1 MSGGPD
7 ILRRRVPPSAPPE
20 SRTIAQHG
28 DYECRTL
35 DLSAAG
41 IDAMSRLL
49 RTVFPHA
56 AHLTPVYLDWLYAA
70 NPDGAA
76 VGVNAYRGG
85 EMVGHYAAICLRARL
100 FGAEARGSHS
110 LNNGVH
116 PEHRGQGLFQRLGIL
131 THECCAAAG
140 HAFVI
145 GVPNA
150 NTTRVFATT
159 FGFQLVGPLQ
169 ARLGLGPIARH
180 PAEHAVD
187 YARVWDERNV
197 RWRLANP
204 GTRYS
209 LTIRGGRAEVRA
221 PSGRPGIRALV
232 GWVDPT
238 LALPDLGPPP
248 PGLDLFI
255 GADPALRWSRSL
267 YVNLPL
273 RLRPAPLNFVFKD
286 LTGRD
291 RRIDPGRLRYAALDF
306 DPY

>member
-1 MSGGPD
+1 
-7 ILRRRVPPSAPPE
+7 VTSAPPE

-35 DLSAAG
+35 DLSPAG

-49 RTVFPHA
+49 CTIFPHA
-56 AHLTPVYLDWLYAA
+56 THLTPAYLEWLYAA

-76 VGVNAYRGG
+76 VGVNAYHGD

-100 FGAEARGSHS
+100 FGSVVPGSLS

-116 PEHRGQGLFQRLGIL
+116 PGHRGQGLYQRLGIL
-131 THECCAAAG
+131 THDCCAAAG
-140 HAFVI
+140 HEFVV

-150 NTTRVFATT
+150 NSTRVFATT
-159 FGFQLVGPLQ
+159 FGFQLLGPLQ
-169 ARLGLGPIARH
+169 ARLGFGPIPRD
-180 PAEHAVD
+180 PAEQPVD

-204 GTRYS
+204 STRYS
-209 LTIRGGRAEVRA
+209 LRVRGGRGEVRA

-232 GWVDPT
+232 GFVDASFAP
-238 LALPDLGPPP
+238 PDLGPPP

-255 GADPALRWSRSL
+255 GSDPALRWSRSL
-267 YVNLPL
+267 YVNLPM

-286 LTGRD
+286 LTGRG
-291 RRIDPGRLRYAALDF
+291 RPLDPGRLRYAALDF

>member
-1 MSGGPD
+1 M
-7 ILRRRVPPSAPPE
+7 SAPPE

-28 DYECRTL
+28 EYECRTL

-41 IDAMSRLL
+41 LDAVSRLL
-49 RTVFPHA
+49 RTTFPQA
-56 AHLTPVYLDWLYAA
+56 THLTPSYLHWLYDQ
-70 NPDGAA
+70 NPAGRALGWNACLDG
-76 VGVNAYRGG
+76 
-85 EMVGHYAAICLRARL
+85 ELVGHYVLIPLFARL
-100 FGAEARGSHS
+100 FGTEASGAHS
-110 LNNGVH
+110 LNGAVH
-116 PEHRGQGLFQRLGIL
+116 PDHQGRRLYARLGEL
-131 THECCAAAG
+131 SHASAREAG
-140 HAFVI
+140 LQFLI

-150 NTTRVFATT
+150 NSTHVFVRT
-159 FGFQLVGPLQ
+159 FGFQLVGRLQ
-169 ARLGLGPIARH
+169 ARLGSGPIARD

-187 YARVWDERNV
+187 YARLWDQRNV

-204 GTRYS
+204 SARYS
-209 LTIRGGRAEVRA
+209 LRVRDGRGEVRA
-221 PSGRPGIRALV
+221 ASGRPGIRALL
-232 GWVDPT
+232 GFVDP
-238 LALPDLGPPP
+238 AFAPPGLGPPP

-267 YVNLPL
+267 YVNLPM